1 MQLPPDAVG
10 FAIVMATLIGTAFG
24 VKVLIWGTKPLRR
37 LGRAADHSAD
47 DERIRE
53 LEDRLGQ
60 VAELLVDQRERLDDH
75 DERLDFAERLLAR
88 GQADEPR
95 PIEPPRESTPV

>member
-24 VKVLIWGTKPLRR
+24 VKILIWGTKPIRR
-37 LGRAADHSAD
+37 LGRAAGHSPD
-47 DERIRE
+47 DERIGD

-60 VAELLVDQRERLDDH
+60 VAELLVNQRERLDDH

-88 GQADEPR
+88 RQIDDPR